1 MKLVHPEWKMQIDCK
16 ENQAVLWIMESP
28 RIFRT
33 YLEAFLCQMQTREGR
48 FVLSE
53 DDKELELYKAA
64 ELILNPFE
72 IDVNDKKILNKIYSE
87 LKEFAFGESYYLKTR
102 EMFGLLTSYFMEL
115 EKEMCIP
122 LTCAEP
128 DLVQVLKALDV
139 KTEESECDMV
149 EMIGQ
154 YLHLA
159 AKLMNKKVIV
169 FVNLSAYLESWVIEK
184 LLKEAF
190 YLKLYVILME
200 RQEIDLAISKKCY
213 IIDRD
218 YCEIY

>member
-1 MKLVHPEWKMQIDCK
+1 
-16 ENQAVLWIMESP
+16 
-28 RIFRT
+28 
-33 YLEAFLCQMQTREGR
+33 
-48 FVLSE
+48 
-53 DDKELELYKAA
+53 
-64 ELILNPFE
+64 
-72 IDVNDKKILNKIYSE
+72 
-87 LKEFAFGESYYLKTR
+87 
-102 EMFGLLTSYFMEL
+102 
-115 EKEMCIP
+115 MCIP
-122 LTCAEP
+122 LTGAEP

-169 FVNLSAYLESWVIEK
+169 FVNLSAYLESWEIEK